1 MASYIRE
8 VSPYHH
14 NIVLHTFP
22 AAQET
27 AYTPLLGQNSDLTG
41 ASLQNDWKSVHR
53 QTLKWVRASDV
64 EGKPWV
70 VANDEQGNAGEGVP
84 PDPGYP
90 GFDEKS
96 IPYDLHE
103 IRKQVLWA
111 NLMAGGAGVEY
122 YFGYKLP
129 ENDMVCEDMRS
140 RDRSW
145 DYASIA
151 LAFFRQNDIPFW
163 QMVNRNDLV
172 GNNTNNKDKY
182 CFALEGKLFLVYLA
196 YVKDTELDLTGVKG
210 TFRIKWYNPRSGG
223 ELIDGPVSKLKG
235 GGIVNTGKPPAEEG
249 DDWLAIVYK
258 GKL

>member
-1 MASYIRE
+1 
-8 VSPYHH
+8 
-14 NIVLHTFP
+14 
-22 AAQET
+22 
-27 AYTPLLGQNSDLTG
+27 
-41 ASLQNDWKSVHR
+41 
-53 QTLKWVRASDV
+53 
-64 EGKPWV
+64 
-70 VANDEQGNAGEGVP
+70 
-84 PDPGYP
+84 
-90 GFDEKS
+90 
-96 IPYDLHE
+96 
-103 IRKQVLWA
+103 
-111 NLMAGGAGVEY
+111 VEY